1 MHRNKRKRNI
11 IIFSLVGVLFLM
23 VAGYAA
29 FQTRLEIKGTSKVT
43 SNWNILITN
52 VTEGTP
58 TGSAENAIAPKW
70 DKLTASMEA
79 NLYDKGDAMEYDVT
93 IENQGTI
100 DAKLNDILTNLQ
112 NSNSEAVLIT
122 FSGYTKGEILKAKSA
137 KIIHVKIEYN
147 PEYEGGET
155 SSEVTIDFDYGQ
167 NNNEENN
174 PDDQYLLTYDYS
186 TNGGQSVELDKEYM
200 LSGSNVNLD
209 NTATKEN
216 LDNTATKEGWTFVGW
231 NTDKDAQIGL
241 KEYQMP
247 KENTTLY
254 AIYSKDLKVTYEK
267 EDTVESIG
275 KNEDACTIYN
285 NETSCEVTLPEINVK
300 DESAKV
306 SWYDGENKVGNP
318 NDKYTITKDIT
329 LKAHA
334 EFEPIIQSWSNGAST
349 DFHAEE
355 YRTNII
361 TATFLDNKEVPSNA
375 IASWDVSAN
384 KNGSVMAWVIADESD
399 SSKYHLYIGGE
410 GGVIA
415 NKDSSY
421 LFYNFTNLQEITFG
435 DNFDTS
441 KVTSMSEMFRNCNT
455 LTTLDVSKWD
465 TSNVTDM
472 DAMFRMCSGLITITF
487 GDNFDTS
494 KVTTMGY
501 MFQGCSNLTTLDI
514 SKWETGNVTN
524 MYGMFVGCSNLATL
538 DISNW
543 NTSKV
548 TTMYGMFT
556 NCSNLTT
563 LDVSNFDTSNVTNMS
578 AMFYNCSSLTIL
590 DVSDFDTSNVTDMS
604 AMFYNCNKLIELN
617 VTNFNTEK
625 VTSMGAMFYNCD
637 GLITLDLS
645 NFNTPDLTNIYRFV
659 YPGGGGSDGMFS
671 DCSNLTKLIL
681 CNFNTSKVTNM
692 DEMFQR
698 TSNLKSIY
706 VGPNWTTEN
715 ATTDDMFYLSGVSE
729 VTRSDNC
736 EVMATNLSLNTL
748 VNSRSITLVA
758 DADNDVLSYSFSND
772 NGKTWKESNNNVYT
786 FNNLNV
792 NSIYNTQIKANLRN
806 GKSKIVSKT
815 VSTSSLEKPLFK
827 EKGNIVTITYP
838 KGCGNELTCTYQKDN
853 GTVVNV
859 TSNTVDVKFTG
870 SGSLVATV
878 SDGTNT
884 VSSSYT
890 VYMK

>member
-1 MHRNKRKRNI
+1 
-11 IIFSLVGVLFLM
+11 
-23 VAGYAA
+23 
-29 FQTRLEIKGTSKVT
+29 
-43 SNWNILITN
+43 
-52 VTEGTP
+52 
-58 TGSAENAIAPKW
+58 
-70 DKLTASMEA
+70 
-79 NLYDKGDAMEYDVT
+79 
-93 IENQGTI
+93 
-100 DAKLNDILTNLQ
+100 
-112 NSNSEAVLIT
+112 
-122 FSGYTKGEILKAKSA
+122 
-137 KIIHVKIEYN
+137 
-147 PEYEGGET
+147 
-155 SSEVTIDFDYGQ
+155 
-167 NNNEENN
+167 
-174 PDDQYLLTYDYS
+174 
-186 TNGGQSVELDKEYM
+186 
-200 LSGSNVNLD
+200 
-209 NTATKEN
+209 
-216 LDNTATKEGWTFVGW
+216 
-231 NTDKDAQIGL
+231 
-241 KEYQMP
+241 
-247 KENTTLY
+247 
-254 AIYSKDLKVTYEK
+254 
-267 EDTVESIG
+267 
-275 KNEDACTIYN
+275 
-285 NETSCEVTLPEINVK
+285 
-300 DESAKV
+300 
-306 SWYDGENKVGNP
+306 
-318 NDKYTITKDIT
+318 
-329 LKAHA
+329 
-334 EFEPIIQSWSNGAST
+334 
-349 DFHAEE
+349 
-355 YRTNII
+355 
-361 TATFLDNKEVPSNA
+361 
-375 IASWDVSAN
+375 
-384 KNGSVMAWVIADESD
+384 MAWVIADESD

-465 TSNVTDM
+465 TSKVTTMSYMFYYCSSLTTLDVSKWDTSNVTDM

-487 GDNFDTS
+487 GDNFD
-494 KVTTMGY
+494 
-501 MFQGCSNLTTLDI
+501 
-514 SKWETGNVTN
+514 
-524 MYGMFVGCSNLATL
+524 
-538 DISNW
+538 
-543 NTSKV
+543 TSKV

-838 KGCGNELTCTYQKDN
+838 KGCGNELTYTYQKDN

-870 SGSLVATV
+870 SGSLVATL